1 MKRII
6 AILLAVLLVASLV
19 SCAVPK
25 DEANGEQVGQLV
37 FDRYAAASTPERQIS
52 VYESGIKLNDEFE
65 LEFESNNDKIKLETE
80 FTMISDIDEQY
91 KSTDGEFTM
100 VSFLAPQI
108 EKTSGVVENGAL
120 KRLPSDV
127 LTAIGDENITTYA
140 SHTAGISLRFA
151 TTAEEIRIVGT
162 ANAGWYYTD
171 VTQRRGNY
179 GFEMYVGSGTD
190 RVFMTDNL
198 ETLLSPIDKT
208 YSIGTGYKEIL
219 INLPQGTSLA
229 DFKIGFKNAYDG
241 IGLPIERTYD
251 PIVFYGSEITQ
262 GVMAAKP
269 GNSYTNLTGRLLD
282 ANVINLGFVDGVHG
296 EAEIANYIADLGDI
310 SAFVMEF
317 DNGATLEEL
326 TANHYNF
333 YKTVRDAYPD
343 IPIII
348 MSDPIFSEAQ
358 LAESADRV
366 AVIAETYNRAVEAG
380 DKLVWFLDGGSMFPM
395 SGDDAEIYT
404 SDMVTVNDTGMYFMA
419 MALYDIIKSA
429 YTPDNQKLDTDR
441 LPGIQ
446 DAFDILKASNE
457 SDVTN
462 GVYSKISEID
472 SNYLTTD
479 GGVTYVSYRAPQLEV
494 GGINDPADNGDVFYR
509 LDYSRAQEF
518 YDTLL
523 SGENYQD
530 LANDSS
536 GGTLRFCTDADEIVI
551 KVAFK
556 NFGWGHNLSQRSS
569 FGIDVYIG
577 SGTDKVYAGSE
588 RQVLTGKFINA
599 SQVND
604 LVTTISL
611 PEGYNEV
618 MIDFPLYG
626 GIADISIG
634 FTDTSAQ
641 LAAPAERN
649 LIVHYGPSIAQGA
662 SASRPGIDYSNIAAR
677 FINYDNK
684 NLGFSGSARGEQ
696 IMAEYIVSF
705 AEEMDIFIMD
715 YDHNSATSEL
725 REHHYDFY
733 NTIRNG
739 YTDDNDVVHPGYDGP
754 IILMSRPIYTVEPTA
769 DDNER
774 YSIIKE
780 TYDKAVAAGDDNIY
794 ILDGREFFPYKQLA
808 DLATVDDTHPND
820 LGMYYTAMDL
830 YDMIKTILAK

>member
-25 DEANGEQVGQLV
+25 DDFDGEQVGQLV

-80 FTMISDIDEQY
+80 FTMISDIAEEY
-91 KSTDGEFTM
+91 KSTNGEFTM

-127 LTAIGDENITTYA
+127 LTAIDDANITKYA

-179 GFEMYVGSGTD
+179 GFEVFVGSGTD
-190 RVFMTDNL
+190 RLYQVDVL

-208 YSIGTGYKEIL
+208 YSIGTGYKEVL
-219 INLPQGTSLA
+219 IHLPQGASLT
-229 DFKIGFKNAYDG
+229 DLKIGFKNAYDG

-269 GNSYTNLTGRLLD
+269 SNAYANLTGRLLD
-282 ANVINLGFVDGVHG
+282 ANVVNLGFVGGVHG
-296 EAEIANYIADLGDI
+296 EAEIANYIAGLGDI

-326 TANHYNF
+326 ESNHYNF
-333 YKTVRDAYPD
+333 YKTVRNAYPD
-343 IPIII
+343 IPIVI
-348 MSDPIFSEAQ
+348 MSDPIFSEDQ

-366 AVIAETYNRAVEAG
+366 AVIAGTYNRAIEEG
-380 DKLVWFLDGGSMFPM
+380 DDMVWFLDGGNMFPM
-395 SGDDAEIYT
+395 TGDTAELYT
-404 SDMVTVNDTGMYFMA
+404 GDMVTVNDTGMYFMA

-429 YTPDNQKLDTDR
+429 YTPDNQKLDTTR
-441 LPGIQ
+441 APGI
-446 DAFDILKASNE
+446 DDGFDFVRASNE

-462 GVYSKISEID
+462 AVYTKVSDISSEYTTT
-472 SNYLTTD
+472 SN
-479 GGVTYVSYRAPQLEV
+479 GVTYVSYSAPQLEV
-494 GGINDPADNGDVFYR
+494 GGINDPADNGGVFYR
-509 LDYSRAQEF
+509 LDYARAQEF

-523 SGENYQD
+523 SGESYPL

-536 GGTLRFCTDADEIVI
+536 GGTLRFCTNADEIVL
-551 KVAFK
+551 KVTFK
-556 NFGWGHNLSQRSS
+556 QGRWGHNLSKRSS
-569 FGIDVYIG
+569 YGVDIYVG
-577 SGTDKVYAGSE
+577 SGTDKSYGAAE
-588 RQVLTGKFINA
+588 YQTLTALDGINLEA
-599 SQVND
+599 T
-604 LVTTISL
+604 VTL
-611 PEGYNEV
+611 PEGYKEV

-634 FTDTSAQ
+634 FTDTSAE
-641 LAAPAERN
+641 LAAPASRD

-662 SASRPGIDYSNIAAR
+662 SASRPGLDYSNIIAR
-677 FINYDNK
+677 FFNYDNK

-696 IMAEYIVSF
+696 IMAEYIASF
-705 AEEMDIFIMD
+705 SEEMDIFIMD
-715 YDHNSATSEL
+715 YDHNSATEEL
-725 REHHYDFY
+725 RANHYDFY
-733 NTIRNG
+733 KTVRNA
-739 YTDDNDVVHPGYDGP
+739 DPDVP
-754 IILMSRPIYTVEPTA
+754 IIFMSRPIYTVEPLA
-769 DDNER
+769 DDNARFE
-774 YSIIKE
+774 ILKA
-780 TYDKAVAAGDDNIY
+780 TYEQAIAEGDTNVYLI
-794 ILDGREFFPYKQLA
+794 DGREFFPPEYHKLA
-808 DLATVDDTHPND
+808 DLGMVDGTHPND
-820 LGMYYTAMDL
+820 LGMYYTAIAI
-830 YDMIKTILAK
+830 YEVIAEILAK